1 MKNKCLLLLLPTLL
15 LTAPCAVPDQTPS
28 SKTTTL
34 SAAEITMI
42 TAIQARM
49 EKANN
54 VKEREAAEV
63 YAIGLTAPGG
73 SPKMLRYL
81 KSTLGIDISRKNVS
95 GVTAL
100 HLAAENGNEKLVR
113 FLIEE
118 EHFNPDA
125 ENNLEETPLHYAAI
139 SQTPRGTI
147 LCLVKD
153 HNANLSAKNKRKQT
167 PLMVAI
173 QYRNTEALRCFKELG
188 KDWMADDVT
197 KLAVIDGGLKGDAA
211 FNKYAID
218 TLLREGSVS
227 PGEKGVRKDEIFSSN
242 LLRIAIKSGDTNA
255 IAQVIRRDPSGIEK
269 ITPSGALEYA
279 VMYATA
285 PATRYFLET
294 YRLKPVAKGSSP
306 TLCLSAG
313 YGNVDVV
320 QYLIEEWKMNPA
332 EKNSKGF
339 DAFDCALDRRGN
351 PETVAYLIEKQGMDI
366 NRTNSLGR
374 TALLQAV
381 SEGNLDIVKH
391 LLDVQKANPYTADGQ
406 GKTIFQLSG
415 GNTTLFTYLLQ
426 KYNPKNKDKVLAALG
441 SISAAKA
448 AVGKAEAAYN
458 SISRDEEYLDER
470 VSARQPIDM
479 ANKKLK
485 AEYENLALQISKLR
499 FQ

>member
-15 LTAPCAVPDQTPS
+15 LTAPCAVPEQTPS
-28 SKTTTL
+28 SKTTAL

-42 TAIQARM
+42 TAIQSRM

-54 VKEREAAEV
+54 VKERGAAEV

-73 SPKMLRYL
+73 SPKMLSYL
-81 KSTLGIDISRKNVS
+81 KNVLGIDISRETGAGAN
-95 GVTAL
+95 AL
-100 HLAAENGNEKLVR
+100 HLAAQSGNESLVR

-147 LCLVKD
+147 FCLVKD
-153 HNANLSAKNKRKQT
+153 HNASLSAKSKGKQT

-197 KLAVIDGGLKGDAA
+197 RLAVIDGGLKGDAT
-211 FNKYAID
+211 FNKYVID

-242 LLRIAIKSGDTNA
+242 LLRIAIKSSDTNA

-279 VMYATA
+279 VMYAKA
-285 PATRYFLET
+285 PVVQYFLET
-294 YRLKPVAKGSSP
+294 YPLKPVAKGKIP
-306 TLCLSAG
+306 ILCFSAS
-313 YGNVDVV
+313 YGNIDVV
-320 QYLIEEWKMNPA
+320 QYLIEERKMNPA
-332 EKNSKGF
+332 ERNSKGF

-351 PETVAYLIEKQGMDI
+351 SETVAYLITKQGMDI

-381 SEGNLDIVKH
+381 SEGNLDIVTY
-391 LLDVQKANPYTADGQ
+391 LLDVQKANPRATDSQ
-406 GKTIFQLSG
+406 GRTIFQLAGES
-415 GNTTLFTYLLQ
+415 TKVLFYLLQ
-426 KYNPKNKDKVLAALG
+426 KYNPKNKDKVLAAFG
-441 SISAAKA
+441 IISTAKA

-485 AEYENLALQISKLR
+485 AEYENLAIQISKLR